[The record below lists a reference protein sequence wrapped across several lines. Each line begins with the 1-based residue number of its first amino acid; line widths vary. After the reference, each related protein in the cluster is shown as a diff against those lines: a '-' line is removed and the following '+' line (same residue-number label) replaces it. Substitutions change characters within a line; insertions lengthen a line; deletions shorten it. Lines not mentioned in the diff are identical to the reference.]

1 MNKFSLLPLVLLVVA
16 AIGNPLFGQMPA
28 PDFTIT
34 TSDGQVKKL
43 YQDYINQQKLVV
55 IEGFF
60 TSCPPCATHAPLFQN
75 LYTSM
80 QAAYPGQVEFILLST
95 LFSDTNLKV
104 GQYKTSKG
112 LTMPGAG
119 NDGGS
124 ITALQPYLNGL
135 YGAFQGTPT
144 FIVIAPGSGTVF
156 FDIRGNTPGHTISLI
171 QQKIEELLPK
181 SCSLEDPFGNA
192 LDAVQIK
199 VDAPAFDT
207 SFVADG
213 TYDLSQTASLQ
224 NTDYILK
231 PYKSGS
237 TTGLTTYDLVLIS
250 KHILALEPLLC
261 PWQRIAADVNCTGS
275 ITTFDIVTARQV
287 ILGILDSLPCGSWR
301 FMPDSAS
308 ASQGIC
314 QDFVGVK
321 LGDVNA
327 GPCNDSLTG
336 ISENRGIRQL
346 LHFNEVVLQ
355 PGQMVRVPLFLGKDL
370 ELEGMQFAFDF
381 DPELISINSLDP
393 ENLKSFDPESYHLG
407 KNRLAFSWIHPQGQL
422 FHASAPF
429 MTLEL
434 TAPRGGRLSELLR
447 LSEADLIPEAYT
459 SVGTV
464 LALQL
469 EVLNPASSFSIVPN
483 PASEHFSLYL
493 TASQAEDCRIQVLDT
508 QGRIILEKYQQVTP
522 GTNQLDIV
530 LPAKTTGVH
539 LIRVNG
545 RTAGRV
551 VLD

>member
-1 MNKFSLLPLVLLVVA
+1 MNKLSLLPLVLLLAA

-80 QAAYPGQVEFILLST
+80 EAAYPGQIEFILLST

-104 GQYKTSKG
+104 AQYKTSKG

-124 ITALQPYLNGL
+124 IAALQPYLNGL
-135 YGAFQGTPT
+135 FGPFQGTPT
-144 FIVIAPGSGTVF
+144 FIVIAPGTGTVF
-156 FDIRGNTPGHTISLI
+156 FDIRGNSPGQTISLI

-192 LDAVQIK
+192 LDGGQIS

-224 NTDYILK
+224 NMDYTIK

-250 KHILALEPLLC
+250 KHILAIEPLLC
-261 PWQRIAADVNCTGS
+261 PWQLRAADVNCTGS

-308 ASQGIC
+308 VSQGAC

-336 ISENRGIRQL
+336 ISESRGTVQK
-346 LHFNEVVLQ
+346 LHFNEYVLQ
-355 PGQMVRVPLFLGKDL
+355 PNETIRVPLFLGKDT
-370 ELEGMQFAFDF
+370 ELEGIQFALDF
-381 DPELISINSLDP
+381 DPDLVRINRLDP
-393 ENLKSFDPESYHLG
+393 ETLKSFDSESYHLENG
-407 KNRLAFSWIHPQGQL
+407 RLAISWIHPQGQHL
-422 FHASAPF
+422 QTSAPF

-434 TAPRGGRLSELLR
+434 TASQGGRLSELLR
-447 LSEADLIPEAYT
+447 LSEADLVPELYT
-459 SVGTV
+459 SEGKVR
-464 LALQL
+464 ALQL
-469 EVLNPASSFSIVPN
+469 EALIPVSSFSIVPN
-483 PASEHFSLYL
+483 PASEHFTLFM
-493 TASQAEDCRIQVLDT
+493 TTEKAEDCRIQVMDT
-508 QGRIILEKYQQVTP
+508 QGRIILEKSQQVTP
-522 GTNQLDIV
+522 GTNRLDIA

-539 LIRVNG
+539 LVRVNG
-545 RTAGRV
+545 WAAGRV